1 MSKEP
6 FQPISVKSPTEH
18 SWKFRLRCFLDLQ
31 LRTIA
36 GPLKNQLSHFPKGK
50 IIDIGAGESPWR
62 GWLPSNCAYTGI
74 DVNNSNEFGM
84 KQRGDILLYDGTTI
98 PLASNTFDGS
108 ICIEVLEHADDPN
121 LLISEISR
129 ILKPGAPLILT
140 TPWSAR
146 RHHIPHDYHRFT
158 RERLYA
164 ILSKNGFENISIEDR
179 GNEYC
184 VIFNKTLI
192 LLITKIKTLSITNS
206 LYTTPLILI
215 LATYSIIFLTISH
228 LSLMATKTIDSE
240 NLDPLGY
247 YCKAQKQ
254 SSSETQKP

>member
-6 FQPISVKSPTEH
+6 FQPISVKSPTEN
-18 SWKFRLRCFLDLQ
+18 SLKFRLRCLVDLQ

-36 GPLKNQLSHFPKGK
+36 LPLKKQLSRFPQGK

-62 GWLPSNCAYTGI
+62 GWLPSNCDYIGI

-84 KQRGDILLYDGTTI
+84 KNRGDILLYDGTTI

-164 ILSKNGFENISIEDR
+164 ILSKNGFENISIKDR

-184 VIFNKTLI
+184 VVFNKTLI
-192 LLITKIKTLSITNS
+192 LLITKSKTLSITNFAH
-206 LYTTPLILI
+206 TIPLILI
-215 LATYSIIFLTISH
+215 LATCSIIFLAISH
-228 LSLMATKTIDSE
+228 LSLIATKKIDSE

-247 YCKAQKQ
+247 YCNAHKQ
-254 SSSETQKP
+254 SAPQEL